1 LYFES
6 VKTQTHGS
14 EGLGVAD
21 GKEESL
27 LEVHGDT
34 VDQPH
39 GLDYRSAWNELTP
52 PRALGVGE
60 EEIRW

>member
-21 GKEESL
+21 GEEQSL
-27 LEVHGDT
+27 LEVHGDA
-34 VDQPH
+34 VDQPSDLEYH
-39 GLDYRSAWNELTP
+39 LAWNELTP
-52 PRALGVGE
+52 PRASGVKE
-60 EEIRW
+60 EEIHW